1 MPYIKLTRKK
11 ALLCTKMGSLGT
23 KVTGLGELTYVL
35 TDVILQYLGPVKPS
49 FQLYAGILGVLEAT
63 KAEFVE
69 RRLKPYEKLKREEN
83 GDVY

>member
-1 MPYIKLTRKK
+1 MPYINGMRRN
-11 ALLCTKMGSLGT
+11 ALLGTQMIKLGQE
-23 KVTGLGELTYVL
+23 VTGLGELTYVL
-35 TDVILQYLGPVKPS
+35 TDVILQYLAPKKPA